1 MQEKHKSQVEIDR
14 AYIYLLEIRRIV
26 CQHFFKN
33 DYSIFVSDLS
43 NSLFKN
49 KAIEARCKYKQN
61 IFDDLK
67 TSHCA
72 MLSKM
77 KKEHSA
83 VVISYKWQLQQV

>member
-14 AYIYLLEIRRIV
+14 ANIYSLEKGQIV

-33 DYSIFVSDLS
+33 DCSIYVSDLS

-61 IFDDLK
+61 ILDDLK
-67 TSHCA
+67 TSHRA

-83 VVISYKWQLQQV
+83 VVISH